1 VNCVFCAVSVPNHVD
16 PIYSLLPLPLETR
29 TMNVMRRF
37 RDRDFL
43 QTKEGFFFC
52 VVGPLHPQRRV
63 ISYLKYVPSKV
74 GVWKKGKKRFRRVM
88 RNYTIPNLLET
99 FNFLERNY
107 PHYLFHSSF
116 YNINLTA
123 VPQKHIAEHFKPEEK
138 LAQLLQT
145 SHLDPLQ
152 KKLTRFTSFLAETSN
167 VPHDFFGV
175 TGSILLD
182 IHQPEFSDMD
192 ITVYGLKNSLAVKNA
207 LVKNYSLPSFPVK
220 RLEEKTLKAWCA
232 RKARSY
238 PLTTDEAL
246 KIYERK
252 WNLGVFEDTMFS
264 IHPVKLEQEVAEEY
278 GEKTYYP
285 MGHATIRAVVHDN
298 TDYLFLPSVYRIEEA
313 KIVEGPQVTDIV
325 EVVSYESLY
334 DSLAEVGESIEVR
347 GKLERVVNNKANQEH
362 HRILVGSPEGKG
374 MEYIK
379 LTS

>member
-1 VNCVFCAVSVPNHVD
+1 
-16 PIYSLLPLPLETR
+16 
-29 TMNVMRRF
+29 MRRF

-52 VVGPLHPQRRV
+52 AIGPLHPPHRV
-63 ISYLKYVPSKV
+63 ISYLKYVPSKF
-74 GVWKKGKKRFRRVM
+74 GVWGKGEKRFRRVM
-88 RNYTIPNLLET
+88 RSYTIPNLLET
-99 FNFLERNY
+99 FGFLERTH

-116 YNINLTA
+116 YNITLTA
-123 VPQKHIAEHFKPEEK
+123 VPQKHIAEHFEPEEK

-145 SHLDPLQ
+145 SRLDPLQ

-167 VPHDFFGV
+167 IPHEFFGV

-192 ITVYGLKNSLAVKNA
+192 ITVYGLENSCAVKNA
-207 LVKNYSLPSFPVK
+207 LIENYVLSSSSVK
-220 RLEEKTLKAWCA
+220 RLEGKAVKAWCA
-232 RKARSY
+232 RKAQRY
-238 PLTTDEAL
+238 PLTPDEAS

-252 WNLGVFEDTMFS
+252 WNLGIFEDTLFS
-264 IHPVKLEQEVAEEY
+264 VHPVKLEQEVAEEY

-285 MGHATIRAVVHDN
+285 VGHATIRAVVYDN
-298 TDYLFLPSVYRIEEA
+298 TDYLFLPSVYRIKEA

-334 DSLAEVGESIEVR
+334 DSLAEVGESIVVR
-347 GKLERVVNNKANQEH
+347 GKLERVVDNKTGREH

-374 MEYIK
+374 MEYVK